1 MKGSRELERKGLSEW
16 GFIKDPI
23 FGYIRLTDTERK
35 VIDTLPVQRLRRIK
49 QLPGAEYVY
58 PAANH
63 TRFEHALGT
72 MYLAG
77 ALGESLPVQLS
88 RDDRQLLRLAA
99 LLHDV
104 GHGPFSHAFEP
115 VLKKYLGKTHEEM
128 TTWVIKESELSTII
142 DSEGFDSRKL
152 STLAVGRLEN
162 PPQPFYNQFVR
173 SSVDVDKM
181 DFLLRDSYHAGA
193 GYGSIDIFRLIY
205 TMDVLDGNLAVDMTA
220 LPTLESFILGRLESF
235 RAIYFHRTSRA
246 AQIMLLSALEA
257 ARDDV
262 VIPNLKSIDDYL
274 KLNDFAVWSALI
286 QNERSSPI
294 MRDLERRKL
303 LKCAYERTFFARDEL
318 VSAVFTKETV
328 RSKIEEEI
336 AETAKVDRGD
346 VAIDVPSLPSVPYH
360 YAIEIAPMD
369 IPVFSKTR
377 TGEKVAQR
385 IGELSRIAEVLTAFM
400 NIVRVYTS
408 EENRE
413 KVANAANRVLGESP
427 LSSVVSY

>member
-1 MKGSRELERKGLSEW
+1 
-16 GFIKDPI
+16 
-23 FGYIRLTDTERK
+23 
-35 VIDTLPVQRLRRIK
+35 
-49 QLPGAEYVY
+49 
-58 PAANH
+58 
-63 TRFEHALGT
+63 
-72 MYLAG
+72 
-77 ALGESLPVQLS
+77 
-88 RDDRQLLRLAA
+88 
-99 LLHDV
+99 
-104 GHGPFSHAFEP
+104 
-115 VLKKYLGKTHEEM
+115 
-128 TTWVIKESELSTII
+128 
-142 DSEGFDSRKL
+142 
-152 STLAVGRLEN
+152 
-162 PPQPFYNQFVR
+162 
-173 SSVDVDKM
+173 
-181 DFLLRDSYHAGA
+181 
-193 GYGSIDIFRLIY
+193 
-205 TMDVLDGNLAVDMTA
+205 
-220 LPTLESFILGRLESF
+220 
-235 RAIYFHRTSRA
+235 
-246 AQIMLLSALEA
+246 MLLSALEA

-262 VIPNLKSIDDYL
+262 VIPNLESIDDYL